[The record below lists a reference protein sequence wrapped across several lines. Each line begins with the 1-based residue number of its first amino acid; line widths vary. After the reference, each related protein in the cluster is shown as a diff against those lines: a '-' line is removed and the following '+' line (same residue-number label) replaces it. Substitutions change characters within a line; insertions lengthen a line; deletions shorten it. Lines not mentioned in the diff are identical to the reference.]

1 MAAAPLQNAEPIQRR
16 NRIKQGLWPTNF
28 GPDSGLSFDDMCREA
43 VRLGAHGFDLRGPEE
58 WVTMRQHGLE
68 PLLAGTG
75 GVGFGDGIIHPEA
88 HDTLFESVSEWIDT
102 CADNGIENFIT
113 IGGQRQGMDF
123 QVAQDNAVAFLD
135 RIKPHLERRNVT
147 IALENMNNRRT
158 DPAFGR
164 ADQVCGH
171 WEWGIEMCQR
181 VDSPNVG
188 MVCDIYHLQIMD
200 GDLAFN
206 VQSSIDWI
214 AHFHTAG
221 VPTRNELDYT
231 QEINY
236 RYIAEVIA
244 DTGYTGYVSHEFRPG
259 PGRDPIRSIEQAM
272 AIMDV

>member
-1 MAAAPLQNAEPIQRR
+1 MP
-16 NRIKQGLWPTNF
+16 
-28 GPDSGLSFDDMCREA
+28 
-43 VRLGAHGFDLRGPEE
+43 
-58 WVTMRQHGLE
+58 
-68 PLLAGTG
+68 GTY
-75 GVGFGDGIIHPEA
+75 
-88 HDTLFESVSEWIDT
+88 
-102 CADNGIENFIT
+102 
-113 IGGQRQGMDF
+113 
-123 QVAQDNAVAFLD
+123 AF
-135 RIKPHLERRNVT
+135 K
-147 IALENMNNRRT
+147 
-158 DPAFGR
+158 
-164 ADQVCGH
+164 H

-206 VQSSIDWI
+206 IQSSIDWI

-259 PGRDPIRSIEQAM
+259 PGRDPVRSIEQAM